1 MKKIAL
7 VLSGGG
13 AKGAFQAG
21 ALRYID
27 EVVKARYPDFR
38 FSLVSGVS
46 VGCLNGVMVAQNKL
60 PELQQLWNSINNA
73 AVYTGKLNL
82 PSALYQ
88 LALRSKRAVLG
99 YKPLQA
105 LIARHVSLTD
115 TLASGINFYMG
126 VVSLT
131 DGRYHQYAA
140 RDFSDEQNF
149 RKAILASATMP
160 VLWEPVTEIKSS
172 KGVIT
177 QAIDGGVRNNSPLGD
192 VLDQDPDEVVIINCS
207 TFTDEE
213 SPIDPAPG
221 AGKNVFTIAKRA
233 LLDIALNEIFITD
246 LREYL
251 SLNHLVKQ
259 AAEKGLHLTNRKDKQ
274 LKAYKTVLI
283 SPLEPLGDLMDFSQP
298 IVQKRLQ
305 HGYKA
310 ARQAFEGYEP
320 QLAGAPLYS
329 SGRLV

>member
-27 EVVKARYPDFR
+27 EVVQPRYPDFR
-38 FSLVSGVS
+38 FSVCSGVS

-60 PELQQLWNSINNA
+60 PELLEIWNSISNA
-73 AVYTGKLNL
+73 AVYTGRLNL
-82 PSALYQ
+82 PSALAH

-99 YKPLQA
+99 YKPLQV
-105 LIARHVSLTD
+105 LIARHASLSD
-115 TLASGINFYMG
+115 TLASGILFYMG

-131 DGRYHQYAA
+131 DGRYHQYEA
-140 RDFSDEQNF
+140 RDFADEQNF
-149 RKAILASATMP
+149 RKAILASAAMP
-160 VLWEPVTEIKSS
+160 VLWEPVTEIKSK

-207 TFTDEE
+207 AFNDGE
-213 SPIDPAPG
+213 SPIDPAPD
-221 AGKNVFTIAKRA
+221 AGNNVFTIAKRA
-233 LLDIALNEIFITD
+233 LLDIALNEIFIND

-251 SLNHLVKQ
+251 TLNHLVKQ
-259 AAEKGLHLTNRKDKQ
+259 AADQGIALRNRRGRA

-283 SPLEPLGDLMDFSQP
+283 SPLEPLGDLLDFSQP
-298 IVQKRLQ
+298 AVQRRLRL
-305 HGYKA
+305 GYEA
-310 ARQAFEGYEP
+310 ARQAFADYQP

-329 SGRLV
+329 SEGLS